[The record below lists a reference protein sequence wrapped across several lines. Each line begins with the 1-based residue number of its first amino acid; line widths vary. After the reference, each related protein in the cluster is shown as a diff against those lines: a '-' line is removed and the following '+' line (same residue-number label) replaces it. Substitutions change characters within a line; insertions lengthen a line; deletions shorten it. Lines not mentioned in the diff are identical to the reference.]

1 MAPDHG
7 CCRACGRRGLA
18 PVLDFG
24 EVPLAEILLS
34 RDQLGAPEPRYPLI
48 LAFCDGCALLQLRD
62 TVPPEVLYGADY
74 PYFSSVLGAL
84 VAHYGQSARSLIET
98 CALTPDSL
106 VIEAG
111 SNDGYML
118 KVFAEAGIPALG
130 IDPAPGPVA
139 RAQARGVAT
148 IGAFFTAELAR
159 QLAAEDRRADLL
171 LANNLI
177 NLIPDP
183 NDFAAAIRALLKPA
197 GRAVIEMPYAVEM
210 IERCEYDTIFHQNL
224 SYFSLTSLDRLF
236 RRHDLFIE
244 DVLRL
249 PTFGGSLRLVLSERQ
264 RASAGRDELLRE
276 ETAKGAGA
284 YAFYASFAE
293 RAAASRQAL
302 ADLLLHLRGRGQ
314 RIAAYGAAGGMAT
327 TLLSF
332 AGIDRQLIDF
342 AVDVNPHKH
351 GKVCA
356 VSRLE
361 IRPVAS
367 LLEEMPDYVLLLAW
381 NYEQE
386 VLRQQAE
393 YRARGGRFIVPVP
406 QPRIV

>member
-1 MAPDHG
+1 MAPDGG

-18 PVLDFG
+18 PVLAFG
-24 EVPLAEILLS
+24 EVPLAEVLLT
-34 RDQLGAPEPRYPLI
+34 REQLGAPEPRYPLT
-48 LAFCDGCALLQLRD
+48 LTFCDRCALLQLQD
-62 TVPPEVLYGADY
+62 TVPPELLYGADY
-74 PYFSSVLGAL
+74 PYFSSMLRGL
-84 VAHYGQSARSLIET
+84 VEHYGQSARALIET
-98 CALTPDSL
+98 RGLTPDSL

-118 KVFAEAGIPALG
+118 KVFAAAGIPVLG

-139 RAQARGVAT
+139 RARASGLAT
-148 IGAFFTAELAR
+148 IGEFFTAELAR
-159 QLAAEDRRADLL
+159 KLAAGGRRADLL

-183 NDFAAAIRALLKPA
+183 NDFAAAIRALLERD
-197 GRAVIEMPYAVEM
+197 GHAVIEMPYSVEM

-236 RRHDLFIE
+236 RRHDLFME
-244 DVLRL
+244 DVERL
-249 PTFGGSLRLVLSERQ
+249 PTFGGSLRLVLSGRE
-264 RASAGRDELLRE
+264 RASAGLQQLLRE
-276 ETAKGAGA
+276 ETAKGAGS
-284 YAFYASFAE
+284 YDFYASFAD

-302 ADLLLHLRGRGQ
+302 VDLLQGLRSRGK

-332 AGIDRQLIDF
+332 AGIDRHLVDF
-342 AVDVNPHKH
+342 AVDANPHKH

-356 VSRLE
+356 GSHLE

-367 LLEEMPDYVLLLAW
+367 LLEAMPDYVLLLAW

-386 VLRQQAE
+386 VLSQQAD

-406 QPRIV
+406 EPRIV